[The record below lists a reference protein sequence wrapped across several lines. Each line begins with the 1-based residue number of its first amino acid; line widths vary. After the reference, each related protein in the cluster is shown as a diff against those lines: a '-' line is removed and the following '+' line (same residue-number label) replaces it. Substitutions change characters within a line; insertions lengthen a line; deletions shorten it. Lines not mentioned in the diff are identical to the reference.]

1 VQHSA
6 RYSPFKFVLP
16 ISPTHASPKQT
27 GRNATHRIG
36 IKFLFSALITDEL
49 TLLVCVKDVRVAT
62 ELDATPCRGVR
73 DARLRSAPLTMMRGR
88 CRGHISDMHGPHS
101 PDHPAHVGATGNE
114 GGTEDND
121 APSLCMRPPSPPI
134 VGMYIVVL
142 IFPQPQRFENTQF
155 EKRQCAQTTQARV
168 PRRNPPDRT

>member
-1 VQHSA
+1 MPCSTAHATHLSNSFCLSA
-6 RYSPFKFVLP
+6 RPMPVR
-16 ISPTHASPKQT
+16 KQT

-49 TLLVCVKDVRVAT
+49 TLLVCVEGVRVAT

-114 GGTEDND
+114 GGTEDDD
-121 APSLCMRPPSPPI
+121 APSLCIS
-134 VGMYIVVL
+134 
-142 IFPQPQRFENTQF
+142 
-155 EKRQCAQTTQARV
+155 
-168 PRRNPPDRT
+168 